1 MVLSTEQ
8 IKTIVRAWP
17 KTINE
22 LAAVPGIRRWQVA
35 RYGEALLG
43 LLT

>member
-1 MVLSTEQ
+1 MVVSTDQ

-17 KTINE
+17 KTADE

-35 RYGEALLG
+35 RYGEAVLG
-43 LLT
+43 MMG